1 MDCKIQSGWCTQYPD
16 SPFAPSQKRVLLSSN
31 KDQSIW
37 IFHLG
42 QGRLRNGYGPSN
54 AGLSRDNGLSA
65 SISLSFKQHLSGP
78 FARKE
83 ALPLIDI
90 LVNFHLSIW
99 IEVFPGLCHIIQQFF
114 TVQTSLCSRVPFQ
127 LFRDAAIQLQQKIH
141 TEPALGC
148 YWSTFSPNQPAK
160 GIAIKKFQKNVYL
173 RILEIPKLFNSG
185 NTSFMISSRSPQ
197 HHVLFSLQLSAL
209 CCGMGAFRT
218 NDYTQYQSV
227 SLSTST
233 SPASR
238 ESLQPSHSQPM
249 DLQVLPR
256 VDGYLSWQGDA
267 SPSLPPS
274 PIHPPV
280 T

>member
-1 MDCKIQSGWCTQYPD
+1 MNRSLSWPLSYHPAVLHSANEPLQQGTVSAVQRCCHPIATKNSHRAC
-16 SPFAPSQKRVLLSSN
+16 ARVLL
-31 KDQSIW
+31 I
-37 IFHLG
+37 HLFTKSAG
-42 QGRLRNGYGPSN
+42 KRN
-54 AGLSRDNGLSA
+54 RHQ
-65 SISLSFKQHLSGP
+65 K
-78 FARKE
+78 
-83 ALPLIDI
+83 
-90 LVNFHLSIW
+90 
-99 IEVFPGLCHIIQQFF
+99 
-114 TVQTSLCSRVPFQ
+114 VP
-127 LFRDAAIQLQQKIH
+127 
-141 TEPALGC
+141 
-148 YWSTFSPNQPAK
+148 
-160 GIAIKKFQKNVYL
+160 KNVYL

-267 SPSLPPS
+267 SPALPPS